1 MSNLISHLKRLIPVA
16 EAHCDTTDGPAVT
29 DGRRALE
36 TGNLNHALKWIPA
49 SGEPEVRAV
58 FELGQRVRT
67 LSPEAS
73 VIADRLFLETLVRV
87 HRMAEGVGFTGIAP
101 TGTHIE
107 PVVVAADRALDT
119 GDPEPLRALV
129 PAGRR
134 DELVRRFEVARSK
147 RGFDPNDVAAGR
159 DFVAAYVSYFK
170 YAEGEDHDHGHGDA
184 HHDHGNQNVHAH

>member
-1 MSNLISHLKRLIPVA
+1 M
-16 EAHCDTTDGPAVT
+16 
-29 DGRRALE
+29 
-36 TGNLNHALKWIPA
+36 
-49 SGEPEVRAV
+49 

-101 TGTHIE
+101 TGAHIE

-170 YAEGEDHDHGHGDA
+170 YAEWEDHDHGHGDA